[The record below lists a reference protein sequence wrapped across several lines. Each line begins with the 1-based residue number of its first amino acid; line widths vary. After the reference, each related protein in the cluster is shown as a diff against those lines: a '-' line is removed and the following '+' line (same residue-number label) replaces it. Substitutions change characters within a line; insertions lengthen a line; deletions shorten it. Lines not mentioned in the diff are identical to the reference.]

1 LLETRE
7 EEGTWNKDEEE
18 EEEEE
23 EKKRGTNRR
32 NMILTVSNYMLVT
45 L

>member
-1 LLETRE
+1 LLETRD
-7 EEGTWNKDEEE
+7 EEGTWNKD

>member
-1 LLETRE
+1 LLETRV
-7 EEGTWNKDEEE
+7 EEGTWNKEEE